1 MGFFFFFLNFC
12 ELELWVYLGMILKF
26 GTLGGMVVDGVC
38 ESVKNGHG
46 VLGLGSGSGP
56 CMGFGFSVCDWGKL
70 IVE

>member
-1 MGFFFFFLNFC
+1 MGISRDDFEVWYF
-12 ELELWVYLGMILKF
+12 
-26 GTLGGMVVDGVC
+26 GGMVVDGVC

-56 CMGFGFSVCDWGKL
+56 CMGFGFSVCDWRKL